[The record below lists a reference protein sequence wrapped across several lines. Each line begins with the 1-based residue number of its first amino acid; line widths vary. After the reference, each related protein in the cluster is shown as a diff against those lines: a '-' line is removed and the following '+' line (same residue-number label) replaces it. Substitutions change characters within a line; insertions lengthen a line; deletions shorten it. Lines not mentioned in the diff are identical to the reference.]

1 MKVNWNYIKA
11 FALLVLV
18 VFLYSF
24 SSARNK
30 RRNLERIEVHFTNDE
45 NLYITETAVNKLLIQ
60 KHDSVQNLAKET
72 LDLKVI
78 ENRLDTDEMIEDAE
92 VYLTVN
98 GRLEAVISQRRP
110 IARVYGNE
118 SYYIDVNGKHMPLS
132 TNYSARVPFIK
143 SIEEEHIP
151 EVYPLVMKIDKDE
164 FLKEHITLIKR
175 NQKGEYVLEMRLY
188 DFEILFGEANS
199 IENKIKN
206 LKAFYKKALLD
217 NQLGTYKW
225 VNLKFENQVVCT
237 KKG

>member
-30 RRNLERIEVHFTNDE
+30 KRKIESIAVHFTNDE
-45 NLYITETAVNKLLIQ
+45 NLYVTETAVNKLLIQ
-60 KHDSVQNLAKET
+60 NNDSVQNLAKEI

-78 ENRLDTDEMIEDAE
+78 EKRLDTHEMIEDAE

-98 GRLEAVISQRRP
+98 GELGAIITQRRP

-118 SYYIDVNGKHMPLS
+118 SYYIDVNGKSMPLS
-132 TNYSARVPFIK
+132 INYSARVPFVKNIK
-143 SIEEEHIP
+143 KENIA
-151 EVYPLVMKIDKDE
+151 EVYPLLAKIEKDE

-175 NQKGEYVLEMRLY
+175 NSKGEYVLEMRLY

-199 IENKIKN
+199 IEKKINN

-217 NQLGTYKW
+217 DQLNAYKW

-237 KKG
+237 KK